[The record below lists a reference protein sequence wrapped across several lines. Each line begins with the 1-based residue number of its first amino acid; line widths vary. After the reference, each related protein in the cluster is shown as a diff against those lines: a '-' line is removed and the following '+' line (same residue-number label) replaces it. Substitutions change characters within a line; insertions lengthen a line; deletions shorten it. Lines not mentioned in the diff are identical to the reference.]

1 MNEKELLFISEQ
13 TNVNL
18 GNDECIWVLDSGLS
32 LHLTPGK
39 SKFPNYTVGDYGH
52 VKMGNDGSCKIVGV
66 CSVCHEPWATIDSD
80 IRDRICITWKGRI
93 IANNASFHTCY
104 RE

>member
-1 MNEKELLFISEQ
+1 MFISEQ

-52 VKMGNDGSCKIVGV
+52 VKMGNDGACKIVGIGNV
-66 CSVCHEPWATIDSD
+66 WLLISISCGMLLKDVCHVPD
-80 IRDRICITWKGRI
+80 IRLDLISVGRQ
-93 IANNASFHTCY
+93 
-104 RE
+104 